1 MLFSNTTSNI
11 KWSSNLNHSFST
23 NIGFPQGDY
32 LSRYLLIIYPEKA
45 LPTLCNRV
53 DNRHVISEHSYA
65 VSFKNTLPEEYIC
78 ADDTDLI
85 NNSGERINKT
95 VADSHPYFCWI
106 QSTDQWYQNR
116 TYDSEKRWKKEEL
129 SSTKQ
134 PGSLTGNQKEIL
146 RRKQLSTTALHNVTW
161 ITSTSGKTE

>member
-1 MLFSNTTSNI
+1 MKYDQNVIKMLFSNTTSNI

-85 NNSGERINKT
+85 NNSGERINKQLQIVT
-95 VADSHPYFCWI
+95 PTFAEF
-106 QSTDQWYQNR
+106 
-116 TYDSEKRWKKEEL
+116 
-129 SSTKQ
+129 
-134 PGSLTGNQKEIL
+134 SLQINDT
-146 RRKQLSTTALHNVTW
+146 
-161 ITSTSGKTE
+161 KTEHTILKKGEKKKNWAARKSPVH